1 MKLLVSQTLIWSSEP
16 EHNHESHGTE
26 ILGRFFFF
34 FLNLT
39 ISPVYFY
46 NNVLL

>member
-1 MKLLVSQTLIWSSEP
+1 MKFLVSQTLIWSSEP
-16 EHNHESHGTE
+16 EHNHESPGTKFWE
-26 ILGRFFFF
+26 GFLFF
-34 FLNLT
+34 NLT